1 MAAVAEQVESTTNN
15 SSTLSIEMS
24 TSNPS
29 IEIVHEAK
37 ATDAPAAAKKKGMN
51 VGVYNNHM
59 MSFAFFLLFSAYM
72 TAQNFA
78 TTADPFWGPISLGIL
93 FMVWIV
99 SLLTI
104 SNPAVQWLGARK
116 AMAIGALTYPL
127 FVSSGLLVLDNTL
140 SVVLYLSASAIVGV
154 GAGLLWAGEAI
165 FVVES
170 CRFYEESLGL
180 PTNSKLGDFNG
191 VFNFYWNCS
200 RFVGSAAA
208 AAVFTFGGS
217 VTALFSLMVVL
228 GVMGAA
234 CFLLIKK
241 MERAPLPPKGPA
253 LEDVAS
259 TTSTT
264 KGDVSRAPQR
274 EHSGA
279 STVTSEGGS
288 VCSEQSGTAPPPTPL
303 EAEEPSTTT
312 VSLENTVSGTESGGL
327 SVTFSPEDL
336 DEVAVAEKPEP
347 KQMAQSEPS
356 WGAQLAREMGDIVA
370 MWADPTFLCLVPLS
384 IAFGL
389 FLTFISGDLAV
400 MIEDNA
406 FKFMVLAV
414 EGLTSGLSSMAT
426 GKVADR
432 MGPLLLIAGCVVLF
446 DGVFVFFALWET
458 DQNATAIW
466 MTIAVVLGL
475 ADGAILTLV
484 PQVYPR
490 VFGGNNAAFANMR
503 ICQAIGYGVGFIY
516 FIFTEFH
523 HRLATNLAMMT
534 LGALLI
540 VGPGHIRKALL

>member
-1 MAAVAEQVESTTNN
+1 MASVAEQVESTTN
-15 SSTLSIEMS
+15 SSNMSIEMS

-29 IEIVHEAK
+29 IEIVHEVEAK
-37 ATDAPAAAKKKGMN
+37 AAAGPAAAAAKKSMN

-104 SNPAVQWLGARK
+104 SNPAVQWLGARR

-127 FVSSGLLVLDNTL
+127 FVASGLLVLDNML

-217 VTALFSLMVVL
+217 VSALFTLMVVL

-234 CFLLIKK
+234 CFLLIKN
-241 MERAPLPPKGPA
+241 MERAPPPPKGPA
-253 LEDVAS
+253 LDDVAS

-264 KGDVSRAPQR
+264 KADEPRAPQR
-274 EHSGA
+274 EHSA
-279 STVTSEGGS
+279 EGGS
-288 VCSEQSGTAPPPTPL
+288 VCSEPSGTAPLGTSM
-303 EAEEPSTTT
+303 EVEEPSATAT
-312 VSLENTVSGTESGGL
+312 VSLEDTVSGTESGGL

-336 DEVAVAEKPEP
+336 TDVAVADKTPTKE
-347 KQMAQSEPS
+347 ALAEPS
-356 WGAQLAREMGDIVA
+356 WGKQLAHEMGEIVA
-370 MWADPTFLCLVPLS
+370 MWGDPTFLCLVPLS
-384 IAFGL
+384 ISFGL

-432 MGPLLLIAGCVVLF
+432 MGPLFLIICCVVLF

-534 LGALLI
+534 VGALLI
-540 VGPGHIRKALL
+540 VAPGHIRKALL